1 TWFTL
6 SETMR
11 VPVSLIDSSTLGT
24 VNLDDYNTLVVTGG
38 SHQPWPDDFSGR
50 LRRWVLAGGALIGI
64 HGGSR
69 WIIQNGIIDEKIKQE
84 SVSIPADTPYAELEQ
99 ARGSKVV
106 GGSIFQVNVDTTH
119 PVAYGN
125 PASMAIFRDHNTFFE
140 LSQEPGSS
148 VAIYSKE
155 PLLGGYISDDNLDI
169 LRGSAAI
176 IARSMGRGSV

>member
-1 TWFTL
+1 
-6 SETMR
+6 
-11 VPVSLIDSSTLGT
+11 
-24 VNLDDYNTLVVTGG
+24 
-38 SHQPWPDDFSGR
+38 
-50 LRRWVLAGGALIGI
+50 
-64 HGGSR
+64 
-69 WIIQNGIIDEKIKQE
+69 KIKQE

-140 LSQEPGSS
+140 LSQEPGSN

-176 IARSMGRGSV
+176 IARSMGRGSVILFVDNPNFRAFWYGTSRLFLNSVFFGRSL